1 MSENF
6 PTQYFDE
13 LITKEKV
20 NTVCKINHTGFT
32 GFLWLAEKK
41 DLQVYKMLFF
51 QVENK
56 KN

>member
-20 NTVCKINHTGFT
+20 NTVCKIDHTGFT

-41 DLQVYKMLFF
+41 KDLQVYKIFF

-56 KN
+56 NI

>member
-41 DLQVYKMLFF
+41 DLKVY
-51 QVENK
+51 
-56 KN
+56 